1 MVAPLWKID
10 ELREHVAV
18 VDGKVAPTLV
28 LANARY
34 LHSIFKTWM
43 TANIWIYKD
52 RIIYVGEKMP
62 SADASIEVM
71 DCTGK
76 TIVPGYIEPHVHPFQ
91 LYGPD
96 NFANFAAQS
105 GTTTFI
111 SDNLNFFLALKN
123 EQAFAVIDRLNTLPY
138 SFYWWARFDSQTE
151 LPNEEEL
158 FTSTRIIE
166 WLSRDDVLLGGE
178 LTGWT
183 RLIRGD
189 DHMLSRLQ
197 LAKRLHKKVEA
208 HLPGSSPRTLARL
221 KLMGADG
228 DHEAMT
234 AEEVENRLHQGYGVT
249 LRYSSIRPD
258 LPLLLRGVLEKELN
272 VFDHLM
278 MTTDGCT
285 PLFYEDG
292 IMDKCIRLALQ
303 EGVAPID
310 AYQMASY
317 NIARYYDM
325 TNLHGVIATGRFATL
340 NILRDEFSPTPES
353 VLAKGTWVKR
363 NSESCYDTLIEYPEF
378 SDYSIDFDLT
388 LDDFQF
394 STPVGITMINDV
406 ITKPYTVTL
415 PTDGDL
421 ATTHDE
427 SYLVLI
433 DKNGTWRVN
442 TLLKGFA
449 TAVKGFASTYSNTG
463 DIIIIGKIIR
473 DMMHAFAEVKRMNGG
488 IALVED
494 NKVIAKLPLQVA
506 GAFSNEQ
513 LDVVI
518 EQERELRQALT
529 ERGYEKGDA
538 IYTLLF
544 LMSIHLPYIR
554 ITPKGIYDVMKDK
567 VLLPAVMR

>member
-10 ELREHVAV
+10 EIRQHVAV
-18 VDGKVAPTLV
+18 VDGQVAPTLV
-28 LANARY
+28 LTNARY

-43 TANIWIYKD
+43 TANIWIYQD
-52 RIIYVGEKMP
+52 RIIYVGDKLP
-62 SADASIEVM
+62 THTTAEVV

-96 NFANFAAQS
+96 NFALFAGQG

-111 SDNLNFFLALKN
+111 ADNLSFFLALKN
-123 EQAFAVIDRLNTLPY
+123 KQSFAILDRLNAMPY
-138 SFYWWARFDSQTE
+138 SFYWWARFDAQTE
-151 LPNEEEL
+151 LPNEEEI
-158 FTSTRIIE
+158 FSSTRIIE
-166 WLSRDDVLLGGE
+166 WLSRDDVLMGGE

-189 DHMLSRLQ
+189 DQMLARLQ
-197 LAKRLHKKVEA
+197 LAKRMHKKVEA

-228 DHEAMT
+228 DHESMT

-258 LPLLLRGVLEKELN
+258 LPLLLRGILDKKLQ

-278 MTTDGCT
+278 MTTDGST
-285 PLFYEDG
+285 PYFYKDG
-292 IMDKCIRLALQ
+292 VMDKCIQIALD
-303 EGVAPID
+303 EGVEPID
-310 AYQMASY
+310 AYHMASY

-340 NILRDEFSPTPES
+340 NILTDEFSPTPVS
-353 VLAKGTWVKR
+353 VLSKGQWLKR
-363 NSESCYDTLIEYPEF
+363 DNELCYDELIDYPEF
-378 SDYSIDFDLT
+378 GTYEVDFDLSA
-388 LDDFQF
+388 DDFQF
-394 STPVGITMINDV
+394 STPVGITMVNDV
-406 ITKPYTVTL
+406 ITKPYKVTIA
-415 PTDGDL
+415 TDGDL

-427 SYLVLI
+427 SYLLLL
-433 DKNGTWRVN
+433 DRHGKWRVN
-442 TLLKGFA
+442 TMLKGFA
-449 TAVKGFASTYSNTG
+449 TGVKGFASSYSNTG
-463 DIIIIGKIIR
+463 DIIIIGKTVQ
-473 DMMHAFAEVKRMNGG
+473 DMLHAFNEMKAMNGG
-488 IALVED
+488 LVVVED
-494 NKVIAKLPLQVA
+494 GDVVAKLPLQTS
-506 GAFSNEQ
+506 GAFSRERLQ
-513 LDVVI
+513 DVIV
-518 EQERELRQALT
+518 QEKKLRQVLAA
-529 ERGYEKGDA
+529 RGYEKGDA

-544 LMSIHLPYIR
+544 IMSTHLPYVR

>member
-10 ELREHVAV
+10 EIRQHVAV

-28 LANARY
+28 LTNARY
-34 LHSIFKTWM
+34 LHSIFKTWL
-43 TANIWIYKD
+43 TANIWIYHD
-52 RIIYVGEKMP
+52 RIIYVGDKMP
-62 SADASIEVM
+62 NNCEQVELV
-71 DCTGK
+71 DCAGK

-96 NFANFAAQS
+96 NFARFAGQS
-105 GTTTFI
+105 GTTTFL
-111 SDNLNFFLALKN
+111 SDNLNFFLSLKN
-123 EQAFAVIDRLNTLPY
+123 EQSFAILDRLNKMPY

-151 LPNEEEL
+151 MPNEEEI
-158 FTSTRIIE
+158 FSSTRIID

-197 LAKRLHKKVEA
+197 LAKRMHKKVEA

-258 LPLLLRGVLEKELN
+258 LPQLVEGIVAKQLQ

-278 MTTDGCT
+278 MTTDGST
-285 PLFYEDG
+285 PGFYEQG
-292 IMDKCIRLALQ
+292 IMDKCIQIVLDA
-303 EGVAPID
+303 GVAPID
-310 AYQMASY
+310 AYHMASY

-325 TNLHGVIATGRFATL
+325 TNLHGIIATGRFATL
-340 NILRDEFSPTPES
+340 NILQDEFTPTPVS
-353 VLAKGTWVKR
+353 VLSKGQWLKR
-363 NSESCYDTLIEYPEF
+363 DGETCYDGGITYPEF
-378 SDYSIDFDLT
+378 GEYALDFSLT
-388 LDDFQF
+388 MDDFQF
-394 STPVGITMINDV
+394 STPVGIMMVNDV
-406 ITKPYTVTL
+406 ITKPYSVTL
-415 PTDGDL
+415 ATDGAL

-427 SYLVLI
+427 SYLLLI
-433 DKNGTWRVN
+433 DRKGKWRVN
-442 TLLKGFA
+442 TVIKGFA
-449 TAVKGFASTYSNTG
+449 TAVKGFASSYSNTG
-463 DIIIIGKIIR
+463 DIIVIGKNAQ
-473 DMMHAFAEVKRMNGG
+473 DMLHAFNEMKAMKGG
-488 IALVED
+488 LVVVED
-494 NKVIAKLPLQVA
+494 GDVIASLPLQVN
-506 GAFSNEQ
+506 GSFSSDKVE
-513 LDVVI
+513 VI
-518 EQERELRQALT
+518 IEREKKVREALAT
-529 ERGYEKGDA
+529 RGYEKGDA

-544 LMSIHLPYIR
+544 LMSTHLPYVR